1 MTPSAPLSHVNYKVV
16 HNIIRMLIHGFCM
29 NGEIICF
36 EVPIWDAFEVSF
48 DHFFFSLCKF
58 VKSVGENGTPVWKVP
73 VHLKASVLNSG
84 SCLLPAT
91 SASSETLLCGEGL
104 KTGKGVYCKACAC
117 PECVCA
123 CRGTYLHTH
132 VPPGGQLMGMFMGK
146 DSGRLVLLLLGT
158 KRSSTNFS
166 FARSTTS
173 HQRRKTPMS
182 PLLCGG
188 FAKAASC
195 LRSSLQQH
203 PAWEHRDSG
212 NYRWAGCC
220 ALLCAQIREPGH
232 WCVRSHS
239 LAWSCCTCLRVWA
252 VSVRNRLHLLPY
264 KSFSPS
270 KKRSQRRQWCWRKRN
285 SASVVQ
291 FKMP

>member
-104 KTGKGVYCKACAC
+104 KTGKGVSCKACAC
-117 PECVCA
+117 PECAEARTFTHTCLQVVSSWA
-123 CRGTYLHTH
+123 CLWERTAAGWFCFCLA
-132 VPPGGQLMGMFMGK
+132 PREAPRIFLLQGAPLPISEGK
-146 DSGRLVLLLLGT
+146 
-158 KRSSTNFS
+158 
-166 FARSTTS
+166 
-173 HQRRKTPMS
+173 
-182 PLLCGG
+182 PLLHPCYVV
-188 FAKAASC
+188 ALPKQQAA
-195 LRSSLQQH
+195 
-203 PAWEHRDSG
+203 
-212 NYRWAGCC
+212 
-220 ALLCAQIREPGH
+220 
-232 WCVRSHS
+232 
-239 LAWSCCTCLRVWA
+239 
-252 VSVRNRLHLLPY
+252 
-264 KSFSPS
+264 
-270 KKRSQRRQWCWRKRN
+270 
-285 SASVVQ
+285 
-291 FKMP
+291 